1 MNDMKEKLR
10 ARYGENKRITDGNY
24 DKSLAVKCLNGTFVG
39 KRSENILVYKG
50 IPFVGKQPVGDLR
63 WKAPVD
69 CVADDGVY
77 EAYYN
82 AKSAYGNEDLED
94 GSLYY
99 QGEDC
104 LYLNVWKVDDEFT
117 GKKPVMVW
125 VHGGAY
131 EAGGTADLMFDFV
144 NFLKENPD
152 VIVVSIAYR
161 LGIFGFF
168 GR

>member
-1 MNDMKEKLR
+1 M
-10 ARYGENKRITDGNY
+10 
-24 DKSLAVKCLNGTFVG
+24 
-39 KRSENILVYKG
+39 
-50 IPFVGKQPVGDLR
+50 
-63 WKAPVD
+63 
-69 CVADDGVY
+69 
-77 EAYYN
+77 
-82 AKSAYGNEDLED
+82 
-94 GSLYY
+94 
-99 QGEDC
+99 
-104 LYLNVWKVDDEFT
+104 DDEFT

-168 GR
+168 HLSHLPDGKDYPDAQN